1 MEPAPGSDLNGASCS
16 SASRGNNCTLT
27 TQSKDD
33 LTVFTNCHGV
43 PMHRH
48 NNLTHK
54 CGLPYVVPSAQ
65 YIQGPYPS
73 PNQSGDNLLYTSTID
88 TLQNESHIRYSTVS
102 AQQEQR
108 MEEFNH
114 GWPLANPSLNLDQSS
129 SLLPPLDLSNLAR
142 HYNFPRGLVGISSI
156 LDQEQPEGYAR
167 PPSLDLNIMT
177 LTSSEFYEFIA

>member
-1 MEPAPGSDLNGASCS
+1 
-16 SASRGNNCTLT
+16 
-27 TQSKDD
+27 
-33 LTVFTNCHGV
+33 
-43 PMHRH
+43 MHRH
-48 NNLTHK
+48 NNLAHK

-73 PNQSGDNLLYTSTID
+73 PNQSWENLLHTNTID

-108 MEEFNH
+108 MGEFNH
-114 GWPLANPSLNLDQSS
+114 GWPLADQSLNLDQSN

-142 HYNFPRGLVGISSI
+142 DYNFPQRLDGISSI
-156 LDQEQPEGYAR
+156 LDQEQPKGYAR
-167 PPSLDLNIMT
+167 PPSLDLNMMT